1 MRFQCRRVSVRALVS
16 AAVVACSAGAF
27 AQTIPASKPASAT
40 LTPEQQRYHDIYK
53 ELVEIN
59 TTHSAGDTTKAAH
72 AMQARLSEAGFAT
85 SDMQVIEPFPK
96 KGNLVLRWKGTG
108 GKQPILLLAHM
119 DVVEAK
125 RDDWKTDPFK
135 LQDTNGYFT
144 ARGAI
149 DDKAMASA
157 FVSVLGQLKHE
168 GFKPT
173 RDIILAL
180 TTDEERGDVPSNGA
194 YWIVNNK
201 PELVKAEFG
210 INEGGGGELRNG
222 KPVLHR
228 IQVAEK
234 MYTTYELEVR
244 DVGGHSSVP
253 TKANPVYALSAA
265 LDRLGTYQFPV
276 KLADVTQTYFA
287 RSAPLATGQLAEDM
301 RAVGTGKPDQGAIDR
316 LSAIPFYNAQ
326 LRTTCVATMVNA
338 GHAENALPQSAKA
351 TVNCRILPH
360 DDPADID
367 RQLKQVLNNGSDNGK
382 ITVRYVNKPLAS
394 PASPLN
400 GDLVKT
406 VDALTQQMWNVP
418 VIPAMSTGAT
428 DSRFMRNAG
437 IPMYGV
443 SGLFTEPADL
453 RTHGLDERIEIARLY
468 DGREFLYRLVKQLS
482 E

>member
-1 MRFQCRRVSVRALVS
+1 LQ
-16 AAVVACSAGAF
+16 
-27 AQTIPASKPASAT
+27 
-40 LTPEQQRYHDIYK
+40 E
-53 ELVEIN
+53 
-59 TTHSAGDTTKAAH
+59 
-72 AMQARLSEAGFAT
+72 
-85 SDMQVIEPFPK
+85 
-96 KGNLVLRWKGTG
+96 
-108 GKQPILLLAHM
+108 
-119 DVVEAK
+119 
-125 RDDWKTDPFK
+125 TD
-135 LQDTNGYFT
+135 GYFT
-144 ARGAI
+144 ARGSI
-149 DDKAMASA
+149 DDKAMASS
-157 FVSVLGQLKHE
+157 FVSVLGQLKQE
-168 GFKPT
+168 GFKPS

-194 YWIVNNK
+194 YWIVKNK

-210 INEGGGGELRNG
+210 INEGGGGELRAG

-234 MYTTYELEVR
+234 MYTTYELEAH
-244 DVGGHSSVP
+244 DVGGHSSIP
-253 TKANPVYALSAA
+253 TKSNPIYALTAA
-265 LDRLGTYQFPV
+265 LDRLGAYQFPV

-301 RAVGTGKPDQGAIDR
+301 RAVGTGHPDQASIDR
-316 LSAIPFYNAQ
+316 LSAMPFYNAQ

-367 RQLKQVLNNGSDNGK
+367 RQLKQVIGNDK
-382 ITVRYVNKPLAS
+382 ISVRYVNQPLAS
-394 PASPLN
+394 PASPLS

-406 VDALTQQMWNVP
+406 VDTLTQQMWNVP

-443 SGLFTEPADL
+443 SGLFTEPADY
-453 RTHGLDERIEIARLY
+453 RAHGLDERIEIARLY
-468 DGREFLYRLVKQLS
+468 DGREFLYRLVKQLA

>member
-1 MRFQCRRVSVRALVS
+1 MRFQCRRVPVRALVS
-16 AAVVACSAGAF
+16 AAVLACSAGAI
-27 AQTIPASKPASAT
+27 AQTIPASKPVPAT

-59 TTHSAGDTTKAAH
+59 TTHSAGDTTKAAR
-72 AMQARLSEAGFAT
+72 AMEKRLADAGFAA

-96 KGNLVLRWKGTG
+96 KGNLVLRYKGTG
-108 GKQPILLLAHM
+108 AKQPVLLLAHI

-135 LQDTNGYFT
+135 LQETDGYFT
-144 ARGAI
+144 ARGSI

-157 FVSVLGQLKHE
+157 FVSVLRQLKQE
-168 GFKPT
+168 GFKPS

-210 INEGGGGELRNG
+210 INEGGGGELRG
-222 KPVLHR
+222 
-228 IQVAEK
+228 
-234 MYTTYELEVR
+234 
-244 DVGGHSSVP
+244 
-253 TKANPVYALSAA
+253 
-265 LDRLGTYQFPV
+265 
-276 KLADVTQTYFA
+276 
-287 RSAPLATGQLAEDM
+287 
-301 RAVGTGKPDQGAIDR
+301 GKPDQAAIDR

-367 RQLKQVLNNGSDNGK
+367 RQLKQVIGNDK
-382 ITVRYVNKPLAS
+382 IAVRYINKPLAS

-406 VDALTQQMWNVP
+406 VDTLTQQMWNVP

-443 SGLFTEPADL
+443 SGLFTEPSDL

-468 DGREFLYRLVKQLS
+468 DGRDFLYRLVKQLA

>member
-1 MRFQCRRVSVRALVS
+1 MRFQCRRVPVRALVS
-16 AAVVACSAGAF
+16 AAVLACSAGAI
-27 AQTIPASKPASAT
+27 AQTIPASKPVPAT

-59 TTHSAGDTTKAAH
+59 TTHSAGDTTKAAR
-72 AMQARLSEAGFAT
+72 AMEKRLADAGFAA

-96 KGNLVLRWKGTG
+96 KGNLVLRYKGTG
-108 GKQPILLLAHM
+108 AKQPVLLLAHI

-135 LQDTNGYFT
+135 LQETDGYFT
-144 ARGAI
+144 ARGSI

-157 FVSVLGQLKHE
+157 FVSVLRQLKQE
-168 GFKPT
+168 GFKPS

-210 INEGGGGELRNG
+210 INEGGGGELRGG

-253 TKANPVYALSAA
+253 TKMNPVYALSAA
-265 LDRLGTYQFPV
+265 LDRLGAYQFPV
-276 KLADVTQTYFA
+276 KLAD
-287 RSAPLATGQLAEDM
+287 DM
-301 RAVGTGKPDQGAIDR
+301 RSVGTGKPDQAAIDR

-367 RQLKQVLNNGSDNGK
+367 RQLKQVIGNDK
-382 ITVRYVNKPLAS
+382 IAVRYINKPLAS

-406 VDALTQQMWNVP
+406 VDTLTQQMWNVP

-443 SGLFTEPADL
+443 SGLFTEPSDL

-468 DGREFLYRLVKQLS
+468 DGRDFLYRLVKQLA